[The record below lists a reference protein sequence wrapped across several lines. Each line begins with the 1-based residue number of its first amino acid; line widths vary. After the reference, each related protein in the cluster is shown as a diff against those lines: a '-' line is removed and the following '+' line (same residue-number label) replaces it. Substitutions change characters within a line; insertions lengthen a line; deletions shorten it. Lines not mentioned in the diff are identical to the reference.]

1 MENFES
7 MKPDLKKYQKY
18 FSKSI
23 IGGTVSINDL
33 KDRELNSEEISPEEL
48 QAIANYDKFRI
59 RELNQQASED
69 GFHNKYIQ
77 LQVMANLSPFE
88 EFLKEKYF

>member
-1 MENFES
+1 MAINKAIS
-7 MKPDLKKYQKY
+7 SKY

-33 KDRELNSEEISPEEL
+33 KEKELNGEL
-48 QAIANYDKFRI
+48 LDSVEKAAICNYDKFRLI
-59 RELNQQASED
+59 ELSKEVSESD
-69 GFHNKYIQ
+69 FHSKYIQ

-88 EFLKEKYF
+88 EFLKEQYCTLP